1 MAIQSISKA
10 VQKTGTLPSSPQ
22 TQPGTPG
29 AQTGWEYLTLMY
41 NFSYGSTTYIVNGEK
56 EVSLKNRLLHD
67 VLTHYGQSGW
77 ELIGISEGTYIFKR
91 LSTQKPTTNGADK
104 PSE

>member
-1 MAIQSISKA
+1 MTIQSISKA
-10 VQKTGTLPSSPQ
+10 VKKTGDLPSNPQ
-22 TQPGTPG
+22 VQATTPS
-29 AQTGWEYLTLMY
+29 AQAGWEYLTLVY
-41 NFSYGSTTYIVNGEK
+41 NFSYGSTTYVINGEK

-91 LSTQKPTTNGADK
+91 LTNQKPTTNGADK
-104 PSE
+104 LSE